1 MLVTFLMISQC
12 CFSQTGYPR
21 KILINKDTLVV
32 LTTPQLKK
40 VNMTFVRLDFFREMN
55 DTLNSIISSYK
66 TALSTQSDLNS
77 SLQKQIDLK
86 QTIII
91 QEEAVISNYKITEKK
106 LERQMKWL
114 KVQRNTFFVT
124 TVILAAKVFLFK

>member
-1 MLVTFLMISQC
+1 
-12 CFSQTGYPR
+12 
-21 KILINKDTLVV
+21 
-32 LTTPQLKK
+32 
-40 VNMTFVRLDFFREMN
+40 MTFVRLDFFREMN